1 MDLHSRIAAGL
12 ADFDDLLMHGV
23 SIEAALEVAAA
34 ENGISM
40 EVLRAR
46 ASRDCTLDE
55 RQRQIIRKV
64 ELAREVAERK
74 KANAIGSLFVAAFE
88 AERLAKAINLS
99 GVNDAAV
106 IHANETTV
114 SIADHQKNLSKDL
127 KEKAVKREQ
136 LKFDL

>member
-1 MDLHSRIAAGL
+1 
-12 ADFDDLLMHGV
+12 
-23 SIEAALEVAAA
+23 
-34 ENGISM
+34 M

-46 ASRDCTLDE
+46 ASRGCSLDE
-55 RQRQIIRKV
+55 RRRQIIRKV

-88 AERLAKAINLS
+88 AERLAKAINPP
-99 GVNDAAV
+99 GVNDADV
-106 IHANETTV
+106 IHANETTT
-114 SIADHQKNLSKDL
+114 SIADYQKNLSKGP